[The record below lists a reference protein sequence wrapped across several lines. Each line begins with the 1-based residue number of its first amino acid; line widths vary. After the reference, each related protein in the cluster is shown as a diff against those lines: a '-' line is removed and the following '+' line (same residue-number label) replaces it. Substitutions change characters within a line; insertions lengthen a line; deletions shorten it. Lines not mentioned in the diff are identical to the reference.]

1 MLVRS
6 LLVVLALGSV
16 AQAQEILIPTTF
28 QEEGSVRDQPR
39 GAPAEEV
46 LALTFISL
54 QDSREW
60 RAFSEHE
67 ISGALGL
74 PLSRAEIRGRIA
86 VNNALDTGVRTV
98 ELSLYAA
105 DGAIALDDFDAPTM
119 VLGTVSYAP
128 PGETNVEFSYDIL
141 AELETLIAGG
151 ATNLGL
157 RARSTVNDAPNALT
171 MVELEIAT
179 LCGNG
184 VMDAGEECDA
194 GGANSDTEPDACRRA
209 CVAAFCGDG
218 VMDTGESC
226 DDGDANG
233 PDGACSLTCG
243 VDPPDAGMP
252 DAGADAGADA
262 GSDAGSD
269 AGRDAGADA
278 GNDAGVDPDVG
289 MPDAGTVDSRGDGCG
304 CRAAHTGD
312 AWLALIALGL
322 LLRRRS

>member
-1 MLVRS
+1 MLARA
-6 LLVVLALGSV
+6 LLVTFVLAGV
-16 AQAQEILIPTTF
+16 VNAQEIVIPTTF
-28 QEEGSVRDQPR
+28 EEDGSVRDEPR

-60 RAFSEHE
+60 RAFSEHD
-67 ISGALGL
+67 ISGAVGL
-74 PLSRAEIRGRIA
+74 PLSRAEITGAIA
-86 VNNALDTGVRTV
+86 VNNALDTGERTV

-105 DGAIALDDFDAPTM
+105 DGAITLDDFDQGTM

-128 PGETNVEFSYDIL
+128 PGETSVPFSYDIL
-141 AELETLIAGG
+141 SEVQTLIDAG
-151 ATNLGL
+151 ATQIGL

-184 VMDAGEECDA
+184 VMDDGEECDS
-194 GGANSDTEPDACRRA
+194 GTDNSDTEPDACRRA
-209 CVAAFCGDG
+209 CVNASCGDG
-218 VMDTGESC
+218 VIDTDEGC

-233 PDGACSLTCG
+233 PDGTCSLTCA
-243 VDPPDAGMP
+243 VATDAGMP
-252 DAGADAGADA
+252 DAGVDAGADAGADTGSELDAASDPDSGA
-262 GSDAGSD
+262 GLDSGSGVDAGM
-269 AGRDAGADA
+269 
-278 GNDAGVDPDVG
+278 VDPG
-289 MPDAGTVDSRGDGCG
+289 GDGCG

-312 AWLALIALGL
+312 AWLALMVLGL